1 MSGNGANPPFFNKK
15 NKDWTSNIN
24 VSTTALHN
32 TFFLAQKELLTNVL
46 SYKGVIEKK
55 FITVL

>member
-1 MSGNGANPPFFNKK
+1 MSGDGANPPFFNKK

-24 VSTTALHN
+24 VSTSALHN

-46 SYKGVIEKK
+46 SYKGVIEKSS
-55 FITVL
+55 

>member
-1 MSGNGANPPFFNKK
+1 MSGDGANPTFFNKK

-32 TFFLAQKELLTNVL
+32 TFFLAQKESLTNVL
-46 SYKGVIEKK
+46 FYEVLLKK
-55 FITVL
+55 SS

>member
-1 MSGNGANPPFFNKK
+1 MSGDGANPTFFNKK

-32 TFFLAQKELLTNVL
+32 TFFLAQKESLTNVL
-46 SYKGVIEKK
+46 FYEDVIEKK
-55 FITVL
+55 FMTVL